1 MTNPRDLPQK
11 RVRQSG
17 PAAPPAGNT
26 SIRPVV
32 IFGVVAM
39 ALLMSSLD
47 QTIVATALHAL
58 QHDLGAPITWASW
71 TMTIYSLG
79 LVIMLPIAG
88 KLSEQYGRRRVFLAS
103 VGIFTAASLCCG
115 LAWNIYVL
123 VTLRFLQALGGAGF
137 TPSATAI
144 IVDHFGSARDRA
156 VGLFGSI
163 FPIGAMIG
171 PIFGGLFVTYWSW
184 RGIFLVNVPIGA
196 LLIVLCV
203 RFIPRDPLQARR
215 PMEHFDLA
223 GTSQLGVGVLAVMAA
238 LNALSDGDRA
248 LWTPEFLAP
257 SAIAVLALALFA
269 RHTATSSR
277 PLIPGRF
284 ITGRGFG
291 ATNVINIVYGG
302 MVAGLVALIPLYA
315 TTRFGIPALGSG
327 TLLTAQ
333 GAAVVVMSSIGA
345 FFLRKTGYR
354 LPIYVGAVVM
364 AIGIFALS
372 VIPPGVT
379 AYAWLAFAAGVIGLG
394 AGWASPASRNAGLQL
409 APESSS
415 TLAAL
420 RSMCRQIGLIT
431 TISITTA
438 MISGAVGS
446 GAAHAHAYA
455 IWAVILLLL
464 IPVIAR
470 VPEHRGAW

>member
-1 MTNPRDLPQK
+1 MAATST
-11 RVRQSG
+11 QSR
-17 PAAPPAGNT
+17 PA
-26 SIRPVV
+26 V
-32 IFGVVAM
+32 IFGVVGL

-58 QHDLGAPITWASW
+58 QHDLAASLTWSSW

-79 LVIMLPIAG
+79 LVLMLPVAG
-88 KLSEQYGRRRVFLAS
+88 RLSEQHGRRRVFMAS
-103 VGIFTAASLCCG
+103 VGLFTTASLCCG
-115 LAWNIYVL
+115 LAGNIYVL
-123 VTLRFLQALGGAGF
+123 VMLRFLQALGGAGF
-137 TPSATAI
+137 TPSATGI
-144 IVDHFGSARDRA
+144 IVDHFGSARDKA

-196 LLIVLCV
+196 LLIVLCA
-203 RFIPRDPLQARR
+203 RFIPHDRLRTHAKKER
-215 PMEHFDLA
+215 FDLV
-223 GTSQLGVGVLAVMAA
+223 GMFQLGIGLLAVMSA
-238 LNALSDGDRA
+238 LNALSEGSGALRA
-248 LWTPEFLAP
+248 PGFLA
-257 SAIAVLALALFA
+257 SSVMAALALALFA
-269 RHTATSSR
+269 RHTATSSH
-277 PLIPGRF
+277 PFIPQRF

-291 ATNVINIVYGG
+291 ATNIINFVYGG

-315 TTRFGIPALGSG
+315 TTRFGIDALGSG

-333 GAAVVVMSSIGA
+333 GAAVATMSGVGA
-345 FFLRKTGYR
+345 FALRKTGYR
-354 LPIYVGAVVM
+354 LPIYVGAVTM
-364 AIGIFALS
+364 AAGIFALS
-372 VIPPGVT
+372 ATPRGIS
-379 AYAWLAFAAGVIGLG
+379 AYAWLAFAAGIIGLG
-394 AGWASPASRNAGLQL
+394 AGGSSPASRNAGLQL

-420 RSMCRQIGLIT
+420 RSMSRQIGSIT

-438 MISGAVGS
+438 IISGAANP
-446 GAAHAHAYA
+446 GAAHARAYV
-455 IWAVILLLL
+455 IWAVVLLLL